1 MATNASSPPDNPSA
15 GEESGDDARALVA
28 AIAGVGA
35 VISLA
40 DFVGAL
46 LRGS

>member
-1 MATNASSPPDNPSA
+1 MGTTGNSAPEDPPAGQESEDN
-15 GEESGDDARALVA
+15 ARALVA

-40 DFVGAL
+40 TLVGAL
-46 LRGS
+46 LLGS

>member
-1 MATNASSPPDNPSA
+1 MTQNSAPEDARA
-15 GEESGDDARALVA
+15 GEEPEGNTRALVA

-40 DFVGAL
+40 FLVGAL
-46 LRGS
+46 LRG